1 MQILSETLSSLEIG
15 QPVTIENLTVFP
27 LKAPWNRSPDYLTL
41 DEALAAE
48 GVTVSEISESGS
60 VPELAFENRTES
72 GVALFDG
79 EELVG
84 AKQNRILN
92 LTILVPAGRKITIPV
107 SCVERGR
114 WAWRGRRFAS
124 SGKSL
129 FAKARAE
136 KVAQVSMSMRERG
149 ERRSDQSRIWASVE
163 DKLDFLAFDSATS
176 SMNDAYRSASERV
189 GKYVEA
195 VRAEHRQVGAVFAI
209 DGQVAGVE
217 LFDTDATF
225 AKFLRKLTESY
236 ALDAIE
242 TAGRKAP
249 PADAAAAKAFV
260 ERLLR
265 GKAETFPAVGEGED
279 VRLAGEG
286 LTGAALVARGRVVHL
301 SAFPADP
308 DDLRTRRDFHFA

>member
-60 VPELAFENRTES
+60 VPELSLENRTES

-92 LTILVPAGRKITIPV
+92 LTILVPAGRKIVIPV

-114 WAWRGRRFAS
+114 WAWRGRRFSS
-124 SGKSL
+124 SGKAL
-129 FAKARAE
+129 FAKARAQ
-136 KVAQVSMSMRERG
+136 KVAQVSASMRQSG
-149 ERRSDQSRIWASVE
+149 SRRSDQGRIWASVE
-163 DKLDFLAFDSATS
+163 DKLESLNATS
-176 SMNDAYRSASERV
+176 GTSAMYDAYESANERIR
-189 GKYVEA
+189 KYAEG

-225 AKFLRKLTESY
+225 AKFLTKLTESY

-242 TAGRKAP
+242 TAGREAR
-249 PADAAAAKAFV
+249 PADEAAAKAFLD
-260 ERLLR
+260 RLAK
-265 GKAETFPAVGEGED
+265 GKAESFPAVGEGED
-279 VRLAGEG
+279 VRLAGDG
-286 LTGAALVARGRVVHL
+286 LTGAAQVARGRVVHL